1 LALCVKRHDEIMSF
15 KPVPYWT
22 LYLTVNINGTIVKAN
37 STRGR
42 IFDKNKVEGIKKSL
56 KNLTVAK

>member
-1 LALCVKRHDEIMSF
+1 MSF